1 MSEKKN
7 DNNVAKTPDGNTV
20 EIVEKKGF
28 FQKIKDKKDAFVE
41 KHPVGCRRAKTIT
54 VGALSAIGGFA
65 AGALLNSRSKDNSG
79 IEVIDIDTE
88 VGFDD
93 AAVNAALE
101 EVNDDNN

>member
-7 DNNVAKTPDGNTV
+7 DNNVTKTPDGNTV

-28 FQKIKDKKDAFVE
+28 FQKIKEKKDAFVE

-54 VGALSAIGGFA
+54 VGALGAIGGFA
-65 AGALLNSRSKDNSG
+65 AGALIGSRSKDNSD
-79 IEVIDIDTE
+79 IEMIDIDTE
-88 VGFDD
+88 VDFDD
-93 AAVNAALE
+93 DVNSALE